1 MADDGGLMAPAAR
14 PANLL
19 RLLPSL
25 PILEWGRRYDRDTL
39 VSDLVAAIIVTM
51 MLIPQSLA
59 YALLAGLPPE
69 IGLYASVA
77 PLLLYAV
84 FGTSRVLAVGPVAV
98 VSLMTAAAIGE
109 HAVAG
114 SPQYWAVAITLAF
127 LSGVMLLIM
136 GVLRLGFLA
145 NFLSHPVISGFIS
158 ASGLLI
164 AASQLKTL
172 MGVKAEGHN
181 VIDLAQALISQ
192 LPNIHVLT
200 LVVGVLAT
208 AFLFWVRKGL
218 KPLLIRV
225 GLNAR
230 LADVLA
236 KAGPVAA
243 IAVTALLAWIL
254 DWKGQGLR
262 LVGGVPQGLPPL
274 TLPVW
279 DLALWQS
286 LAMPALL
293 ISVVGFVESVS
304 VGQTLAAKRRQRI
317 EPNQELVALGASN
330 LSAAFTGGFPVTGGF
345 ARSVVN
351 FDAGAQT
358 PAAGVYTALGITLAS
373 LFLTPALYFLPQA
386 TLSATIIVAVLSL
399 VDLGMLKRTWA
410 YSRTDFLAALATL
423 LMTLV
428 QGVEVGLVVG
438 VAVSLV
444 LFLYRTS
451 RPHIAEVG
459 QVPGTE
465 HFRNVLRH
473 HVATSPRLVSLRV
486 DESLYFANARALED
500 RINDLVAERPALKH
514 VVLQCSAINDIDA
527 SALESLEAIDHR
539 LRDAGLRLHL
549 SEVKGPVM
557 DRLQATEFV
566 ARLSGKIY
574 LSHYQAIA
582 QLSPEIL
589 TSSTAQRQVNQGG
602 A

>member
-98 VSLMTAAAIGE
+98 ASLMTAAAIGE
-109 HAVAG
+109 HAAAG

-262 LVGGVPQGLPPL
+262 VVGSVPQGLPPL
-274 TLPVW
+274 TLPLW